1 MKPEKLRRIK
11 KILLYRLNEIQFKVG
26 QTSFEK
32 NVINDNLSDIMDKAA
47 REFDRSVELTTAC
60 RERLLIREL
69 QEALMRIDRGVFGI
83 CEVCESRI
91 SERRLLAKPT
101 SRLCITCMEKEE
113 NSENI
118 GKCSFSQLKYQ
129 GI

>member
-11 KILLYRLNEIQFKVG
+11 KILLYRLNEIQFKLEH
-26 QTSFEK
+26 TSFEK
-32 NVINDNLSDIMDKAA
+32 NVINDNPSDIIDKAS
-47 REFDRSVELTTAC
+47 REFDQSIKLTTTS

-83 CEVCESRI
+83 CQVCEGRI
-91 SERRLLAKPT
+91 SERRLLARPT

-118 GKCSFSQLKYQ
+118 GKCSFNQLKYQ